1 MDKRGQIYIL
11 GAIVLCI
18 GIFSVMKVTNQFVGP
33 KADNFDFYVE
43 NFDGEKSYVMNLGIL
58 REEEETYYL
67 TKTEDSLLDIF
78 QDFGVSTGIV
88 LVEYNNQWKIT
99 NYLGRD
105 NIVTSGCED
114 CEEFAIPSGTTGA
127 ADISFSFIQGGKKW
141 KPAEDTIA
149 DISGDKAYFIH
160 TIDGSKSPIVLEINE
175 NQYSFERP
183 STNMVEALLF
193 RNVGKDYLRV
203 VKV

>member
-78 QDFGVSTGIV
+78 QDFG
-88 LVEYNNQWKIT
+88 
-99 NYLGRD
+99 
-105 NIVTSGCED
+105 
-114 CEEFAIPSGTTGA
+114 GTTGA